1 MYKKFWNFSKLKN
14 LVVILVEVEQEMVR
28 DDL

>member
-1 MYKKFWNFSKLKN
+1 MYRNFWNFSKLKN